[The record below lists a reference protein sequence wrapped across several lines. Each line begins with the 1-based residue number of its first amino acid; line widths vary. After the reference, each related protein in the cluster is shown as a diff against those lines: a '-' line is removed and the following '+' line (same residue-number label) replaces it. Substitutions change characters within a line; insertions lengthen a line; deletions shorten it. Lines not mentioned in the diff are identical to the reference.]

1 MEIIWLIPL
10 LPGIGAAVTGLLG
23 IRFFSK
29 AQTAFVACTSMALA
43 ALLSIYA
50 FVQLLAL
57 PAEARVYFVVVAPW
71 IPAIP
76 LETAAVSYTHLTLPT
91 NREV

>member
-1 MEIIWLIPL
+1 MELIWLIPL
-10 LPGIGAAVTGLLG
+10 LPGLGAAVTGLLG

-29 AQTAFVACTSMALA
+29 TQTTFVACTSMALS

-57 PAEARVYFVVVAPW
+57 PTEARVYDVVVAPW

-76 LETAAVSYTHLTLPT
+76 LETASGIREFAV
-91 NREV
+91 

>member
-29 AQTAFVACTSMALA
+29 AQTALVACPVDSGHSLGDRWWDRGIRCG
-43 ALLSIYA
+43 LGFPVGS
-50 FVQLLAL
+50 FVRHDD
-57 PAEARVYFVVVAPW
+57 P
-71 IPAIP
+71 
-76 LETAAVSYTHLTLPT
+76 
-91 NREV
+91 NR